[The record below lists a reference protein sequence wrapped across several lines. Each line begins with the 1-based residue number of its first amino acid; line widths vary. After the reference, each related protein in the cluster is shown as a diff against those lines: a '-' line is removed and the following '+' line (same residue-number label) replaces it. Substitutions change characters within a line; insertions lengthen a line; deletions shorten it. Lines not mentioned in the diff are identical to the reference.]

1 MVKVILKELI
11 LQNILKKFK
20 ITIPILLKNYLQ
32 LPHNGIISVYNKEIK
47 LQNNYLLK

>member
-32 LPHNGIISVYNKEIK
+32 LPHNGIISVYTTINLYI
-47 LQNNYLLK
+47 